1 MIDLVMPR
9 LSDSME
15 EGTVLAWLVEE
26 GDFVKRGDELVE
38 IETDKAAMVHNSDAA
53 GVLHIVAP
61 VGTTLPVGA
70 EIGQLLQEGE
80 TLADHGAAEVL
91 KTPTEAPPLVE
102 TLGEAIE
109 SVSAA
114 KQAPTAEPAG
124 PTSNDRIHVSPVA
137 RRIAKALGVDLAGIR
152 GTGPNGRIVREDIEN
167 AAPSNGETA
176 KSAPATDTPTMST
189 SETPEATP
197 AAAAPTQTAKGEVT
211 RREPSRAQA
220 LIARRMAES
229 RATVPDFTLE
239 TDVDASRLV
248 DMRRQLKEL
257 DDGHGAPTVNDLVV
271 RACAL
276 ALRDHPAVNG
286 SWRDGAFEEYAR
298 VNIGIA
304 VATDAGLVVPVI
316 FDADY
321 KDIHQIAQETR
332 ELAVKAREGTITPP
346 DLSGGTFSISNLGMF
361 GIDRFTAV
369 INPPQAAML
378 AVGSLREVPV
388 VHDGEVVPGSLL
400 SLTLAVD
407 HRAVYGAPAAAFLD
421 AVRDRL
427 AAPAALLG

>member
-1 MIDLVMPR
+1 
-9 LSDSME
+9 
-15 EGTVLAWLVEE
+15 
-26 GDFVKRGDELVE
+26 
-38 IETDKAAMVHNSDAA
+38 
-53 GVLHIVAP
+53 
-61 VGTTLPVGA
+61 
-70 EIGQLLQEGE
+70 
-80 TLADHGAAEVL
+80 
-91 KTPTEAPPLVE
+91 
-102 TLGEAIE
+102 
-109 SVSAA
+109 
-114 KQAPTAEPAG
+114 
-124 PTSNDRIHVSPVA
+124 
-137 RRIAKALGVDLAGIR
+137 
-152 GTGPNGRIVREDIEN
+152 
-167 AAPSNGETA
+167 
-176 KSAPATDTPTMST
+176 
-189 SETPEATP
+189 
-197 AAAAPTQTAKGEVT
+197 
-211 RREPSRAQA
+211 
-220 LIARRMAES
+220 MAES